1 MRGCL
6 SVDQSRKGQISAA
19 WKSDTLLKP
28 PTAAMQR
35 QAQFM

>member
-1 MRGCL
+1 L
-6 SVDQSRKGQISAA
+6 SGDEQRKDQISAA